1 VNAIRVCILV
11 LAVITTATPAKP
23 PQQKPAA
30 QPTQAQLQQQIDDL
44 KKKLEETWQTANTAK
59 LGNDFAKQAQAE
71 AKDYYDKVLATETR
85 SLWIMGIFITVL
97 LALAAR
103 IGFNTF
109 ERLTQSAIR
118 EATIQLRTEYNQTLA
133 NEVQKLKVSN
143 EKEMNSLSDD
153 LQAKIAE
160 ESNVLRRVSE
170 WNLQV
175 SQAFAF
181 GVQMRYSLATNCFRE
196 ATRIYK
202 QVKEA
207 ETMTLNSAAT
217 TIANTLESA
226 ALESPAQRTDKI
238 QEELSNPIYD
248 GMEIELALTAVNRPE
263 FAQAIR
269 DRKKATPTQPRP
281 ASTTQAAAPAA
292 AAKPDLEPE

>member
-1 VNAIRVCILV
+1 MNAIRVCILV